1 MILQSIVWNFNPAVT
16 PWADMPRWYGIMW
29 AVGFYIGFILLS
41 RMYRSE
47 NVSEKWVDKTFLYV
61 LIGGILGARL
71 GHCLFYEPADY
82 LANPIEIL
90 YIWEGGL
97 ASHGGTVGIIIAVYF
112 LSKRVTKKPI
122 LWTLDRIAVPTVL
135 AACLIRLG
143 NLFNHEIVGKV
154 TESGFGFKFL
164 RHDIGNNEAIVR
176 TSSNTAKDAFDKIA
190 NNPDY
195 AHILAEVPARHP
207 AQLYESIA
215 YLLIFFVIWKLY
227 WSTNIR
233 TLNGAMLG
241 VFLSL
246 LFGSRF
252 FLEFFKINQ
261 DGNVDQSLEVLNMGQ
276 LLSIPFI
283 LLGLFLFFR
292 KMKEI
297 AKEKRKVPKRQK
309 SK

>member
-1 MILQSIVWNFNPAVT
+1 MQSIIWNFNPAVT

-29 AVGFYIGFILLS
+29 AVGFYIGFVLLS

-71 GHCLFYEPADY
+71 GHCFFYEPQDY
-82 LANPIEIL
+82 LTNPIEIL
-90 YIWEGGL
+90 KIWEGGL
-97 ASHGGTVGIIIAVYF
+97 ASHGGTIGIIIAVYF
-112 LSKRVTKKPI
+112 LSKRITKKPI

-135 AACLIRLG
+135 AASLIRLG

-164 RHDIGNNEAIVR
+164 RHDIGNAQAMR
-176 TSSNTAKDAFDKIA
+176 LTQSSEVKEAFDKIA
-190 NNPDY
+190 SDPNY

-215 YLLIFFVIWKLY
+215 YLIIFFVIWKLY
-227 WSTNIR
+227 WNSNIR
-233 TLNGAMLG
+233 NLSGAILG
-241 VFLSL
+241 VFLAL
-246 LFGSRF
+246 LFGARF

-261 DGNVDQSLEVLNMGQ
+261 DGSVDQSLEVLNMGQ
-276 LLSIPFI
+276 LLSIPFV

-297 AKEKRKVPKRQK
+297 TKEKRKVPKREK